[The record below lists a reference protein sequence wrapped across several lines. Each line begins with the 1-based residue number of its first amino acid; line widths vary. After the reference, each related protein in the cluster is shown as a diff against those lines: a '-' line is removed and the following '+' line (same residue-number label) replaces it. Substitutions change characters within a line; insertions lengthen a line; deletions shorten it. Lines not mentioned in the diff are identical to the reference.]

1 MKMAAHPKPTYVI
14 DGANFSNFAG
24 FVEECNRAFIRGF
37 GGEWNGN
44 WNAFHDYFSWTDG
57 EYVLVWKGIDRAEE
71 TLGEVDRDIVLDI
84 IREQPH
90 VELRL
95 E

>member
-1 MKMAAHPKPTYVI
+1 MAPPQRPIYVI
-14 DGANFSNFAG
+14 DGANFSDFAR

-44 WNAFHDYFSWTDG
+44 WNAFHDYLSWTEG
-57 EYVLVWKGIDRAEE
+57 EYVLVWKHFDRAVDAI
-71 TLGEVDRDIVLDI
+71 GDVDRDIVLDI
-84 IREQPH
+84 VAENGH

>member
-1 MKMAAHPKPTYVI
+1 MAPPQRPIYVI
-14 DGANFSNFAG
+14 DGANFSDFAG
-24 FVEECNRAFIRGF
+24 FVEECNRAFIRSF

-44 WNAFHDYFSWTDG
+44 WNAFHDYLSWTEG
-57 EYVLVWKGIDRAEE
+57 EYVLVWKHFDRAVDAI
-71 TLGEVDRDIVLDI
+71 GDVDRDIVLDI
-84 IREQPH
+84 VAENGH